1 MSNYKAMSI
10 LGMGLVIGVLGLSLP
25 FPLLIVFS
33 IGLGM
38 MSAGIFLE
46 IEKNK
51 SCPPTNPD
59 QKNN

>member
-1 MSNYKAMSI
+1 MSNFKAMSI
-10 LGMGLVIGVLGLSLP
+10 VGTGLVVGVAGFSLP

-38 MSAGIFLE
+38 MIGGIFLE

-51 SCPPTNPD
+51 SCPPANLNK
-59 QKNN
+59 KNN

>member
-1 MSNYKAMSI
+1 MSI
-10 LGMGLVIGVLGLSLP
+10 VGTGLVVGVVGLSLP

-38 MSAGIFLE
+38 MIGGIFLE

-51 SCPPTNPD
+51 RSGTE
-59 QKNN
+59 